1 MNVYLLLLLL
11 FLCLLGSSLEILS
24 GKSCRFLFIIILGLS
39 AFIFATRNP
48 NVVPDAEVYIYVY
61 HRMEEANFNSW
72 SLYNFYGFEP
82 GYIFLN
88 ILCNKLG
95 VTYVGFFAIV
105 YLAQTLIAY
114 KGMKI
119 LDSVHNNYVE
129 KPKTFGACT
138 FFAIYFGYFGM
149 FYGAVVIRT
158 GLALS
163 LMFLAYAN
171 YQARKNKKAICYAC
185 IAILFHTSVII
196 LLLTILVST
205 MFVKRSNQFYKNWL
219 MIIVLLWLSR
229 ISIFMN
235 KIILAFMKVVGWI
248 IPALG
253 KYIGYTNGLMGS
265 GFFSKKNFL
274 YLMLGVLFVM
284 CLDRVKDKKYKN
296 CLNVYLMGLTAT
308 YLLNEYSNGYRVFDQ
323 MIFFSLPLLLW
334 VLRDG
339 GIKKMV
345 NRLICVE
352 IVALLQ
358 FLMTYRI
365 LVK

>member
-24 GKSCRFLFIIILGLS
+24 GKSCRFLFIVILGLS

-138 FFAIYFGYFGM
+138 FFAILCTSLWYSRGFPSHFYLLHFFHFCETYFYWRF
-149 FYGAVVIRT
+149 T
-158 GLALS
+158 T
-163 LMFLAYAN
+163 
-171 YQARKNKKAICYAC
+171 K
-185 IAILFHTSVII
+185 
-196 LLLTILVST
+196 
-205 MFVKRSNQFYKNWL
+205 QFY
-219 MIIVLLWLSR
+219 ID
-229 ISIFMN
+229 
-235 KIILAFMKVVGWI
+235 
-248 IPALG
+248 
-253 KYIGYTNGLMGS
+253 Y
-265 GFFSKKNFL
+265 
-274 YLMLGVLFVM
+274 
-284 CLDRVKDKKYKN
+284 
-296 CLNVYLMGLTAT
+296 
-308 YLLNEYSNGYRVFDQ
+308 
-323 MIFFSLPLLLW
+323 
-334 VLRDG
+334 
-339 GIKKMV
+339 
-345 NRLICVE
+345 
-352 IVALLQ
+352 
-358 FLMTYRI
+358 
-365 LVK
+365 

>member
-1 MNVYLLLLLL
+1 
-11 FLCLLGSSLEILS
+11 
-24 GKSCRFLFIIILGLS
+24 
-39 AFIFATRNP
+39 
-48 NVVPDAEVYIYVY
+48 
-61 HRMEEANFNSW
+61 
-72 SLYNFYGFEP
+72 
-82 GYIFLN
+82 
-88 ILCNKLG
+88 
-95 VTYVGFFAIV
+95 
-105 YLAQTLIAY
+105 
-114 KGMKI
+114 MKI

-185 IAILFHTSVII
+185 IAILFHTSIII

-229 ISIFMN
+229 ISLFMN

>member
-24 GKSCRFLFIIILGLS
+24 GKSCRFLFIVILGLS

-138 FFAIYFGYFGM
+138 FLPF
-149 FYGAVVIRT
+149 
-158 GLALS
+158 
-163 LMFLAYAN
+163 
-171 YQARKNKKAICYAC
+171 
-185 IAILFHTSVII
+185 ILGI
-196 LLLTILVST
+196 LEC
-205 MFVKRSNQFYKNWL
+205 
-219 MIIVLLWLSR
+219 
-229 ISIFMN
+229 FMAQ
-235 KIILAFMKVVGWI
+235 L
-248 IPALG
+248 
-253 KYIGYTNGLMGS
+253 
-265 GFFSKKNFL
+265 
-274 YLMLGVLFVM
+274 LFVQDWHYRS
-284 CLDRVKDKKYKN
+284 CFWRTLIIKLVRIKKRY
-296 CLNVYLMGLTAT
+296 VM
-308 YLLNEYSNGYRVFDQ
+308 R
-323 MIFFSLPLLLW
+323 
-334 VLRDG
+334 VLRYFF
-339 GIKKMV
+339 I
-345 NRLICVE
+345 R
-352 IVALLQ
+352 Q
-358 FLMTYRI
+358 
-365 LVK
+365 